1 MKPFISVV
9 IPAYNEES
17 TISKCLDSLKNLNYP
32 KELLETIIINDGS
45 IDKTQDIAESYNVT
59 VIKTEGVGPSAARN
73 LGIEHAK
80 GELVAFTDADC
91 IVDKEWINQL
101 LLGFNQDTIIG
112 VGGEQKSP
120 SDETWF
126 GKVVQDYLKLMGFIG
141 GYTKSHKKITAVD
154 HNPTCN
160 VIYKKAVFEEV
171 GGFLKGLWPGEDVEI
186 DYRIKK
192 RGYSLAY
199 NPDAVVFHYRP
210 KTLMKFAK
218 MMRKYGQW
226 AGGYLIKKYG
236 FFRKLYYEPFA
247 LLTLVLIEILLFYF
261 YPLAGLFSVLIALSL
276 ALSYFTVK
284 TRRLGKG
291 LLAFFLFIITIIQ
304 WNYGFV
310 KGLFAKLPEN
320 R

>member
-1 MKPFISVV
+1 MKPFISVI
-9 IPAYNEES
+9 IPARNEES
-17 TISKCLDSLKNLNYP
+17 TIGKCLDSLKNLNYP
-32 KELLETIIINDGS
+32 KELLEFIIINDGS
-45 IDKTQDIAESYNVT
+45 TDKTQDIAESYNVN

-73 LGIEHAK
+73 IGIEQAK

-101 LLGFNQDTIIG
+101 LLGFNYDNIIG

-120 SDETWF
+120 PDEIWF
-126 GKVVQDYLKLMGFIG
+126 GRVVQDYLKLMGFIG
-141 GYTKSHKKITAVD
+141 GYTKSHKKITEVD

-160 VIYKKAVFEEV
+160 VIYKKAVLEEV
-171 GGFLKGLWPGEDVEI
+171 GGFLKGLWPGEDVEL

-192 RGYSLAY
+192 RGYNLAY

-210 KTLMKFAK
+210 KTLMRFAR
-218 MMRKYGQW
+218 MMQKYGQW

-247 LLTLVLIEILLFYF
+247 LLALVLIEILLFYF
-261 YPLAGLFSVLIALSL
+261 YPLAGLFSLLMALFL
-276 ALSYFTVK
+276 ALSYFIIK

-310 KGLFAKLPEN
+310 KGLFVKLP
-320 R
+320 